1 MIRIHRFDYNAP
13 SSLLNHSHSGFLSPA
28 PSYFRSLSGL
38 NAEGFESLDANMS
51 AKGMRISVSTKEELG
66 SSLERKDAAL

>member
-1 MIRIHRFDYNAP
+1 MLTSYMVKY
-13 SSLLNHSHSGFLSPA
+13 SLQ
-28 PSYFRSLSGL
+28 YFRSLSGL

-66 SSLERKDAAL
+66 RENLIIV